1 LEKIE
6 MKKTLVAIAALSAVS
21 AFAQST
27 IELTGTMDAG
37 YQLYSAKGNSYAT
50 VGSNGSATTALI
62 FKANEDLGGGLSA
75 QFQYEIDPGLT
86 ETSNR
91 TGGTPATGTSSN
103 VTSSAGNGQSFVGL
117 TSASVGQIRFGTPNL
132 QTLAASGDGNG
143 GFNTAIGSGYRVT
156 SFDAVRL
163 QNSLRYDTPNM
174 SGFQVSYVLSPKNT
188 AQALDT
194 SNGLSGNLN
203 NQTNGRD
210 GASELG
216 LVYAQGPLT
225 ARYAQLS
232 MSQGAKVALTADPL
246 NGITWSARPTGGA
259 FKLNTLSA
267 KYAVNS
273 QLTAN
278 YFFQKASSD
287 LLVAGNTTTES
298 TQQFDRT
305 TNGFSA
311 SYLATPTVNLLANY
325 AKVKNGDKALSAT
338 GASRAGNTAS
348 VLGLG
353 ADYIFSKRTIAYV
366 RYEIDND
373 SAQGFRSIATAGYAT
388 QNNDM
393 KYTATAVGI
402 RHTY

>member
-1 LEKIE
+1 

-37 YQLYSAKGNSYAT
+37 YQMITAKGSAFAL

-86 ETSNR
+86 ETSSK
-91 TGGTPATGTSSN
+91 TVGTPATGTTSN

-156 SFDAVRL
+156 SFDAVRF
-163 QNSLRYDTPNM
+163 QNSLRYDTPIM
-174 SGFQVSYVLSPKNT
+174 SGFQVSYVMTPKNSVQTNALT
-188 AQALDT
+188 A
-194 SNGLSGNLN
+194 GLTGNLQ
-203 NQTNGRD
+203 NQTMGRD
-210 GASELG
+210 GANELG

-225 ARYAQLS
+225 ARLATLN
-232 MSQGAKVALTADPL
+232 MSQGASVALSADPM

-259 FKLNTLSA
+259 FKLNTMSL
-267 KYAVNS
+267 KYAVN
-273 QLTAN
+273 QALTVN
-278 YFFQKASSD
+278 YFYQKAASD
-287 LLVAGNTTTES
+287 ALFANNAGVVSTVA
-298 TQQFDRT
+298 QFDRT

-311 SYLATPTVNLLANY
+311 SYLASPTINLLANY
-325 AKVKNGDKALSAT
+325 AKVKNGDNAASSTGGKA
-338 GASRAGNTAS
+338 GMTAS
-348 VLGLG
+348 VVGLG
-353 ADYIFSKRTIAYV
+353 ADYIFSKRTIAYF
-366 RYEIDND
+366 RYELDND
-373 SAQGFRSIATAGYAT
+373 SAAGFRNVSSAGYGLT
-388 QNNDM
+388 GEY

-402 RHTY
+402 RHTF

>member
-1 LEKIE
+1 
-6 MKKTLVAIAALSAVS
+6 MKKTLVAIAALSAGS

-91 TGGTPATGTSSN
+91 TAGTSATGTSSN
-103 VTSSAGNGQSFVGL
+103 VTSSAGNGQSFVGM
-117 TSASVGQIRFGTPNL
+117 TSASAGSIKFGTPNL

-163 QNSLRYDTPNM
+163 QNSLRYDTPVM

-188 AQALDT
+188 AQELAT

-216 LVYAQGPLT
+216 FVYANGPLT

-232 MSQGAKVALTADPL
+232 MSQGAKVAMTADPL
-246 NGITWSARPTGGA
+246 NGIAWSARPTGGA
-259 FKLNTLSA
+259 FKLNTLST
-267 KYAVNS
+267 KYAVN
-273 QLTAN
+273 QALTVN
-278 YFFQKASSD
+278 YFFQKVSSD
-287 LLVAGNTTTES
+287 VLVAANADATQG
-298 TQQFDRT
+298 TQQFDRA

-311 SYLATPTVNLLANY
+311 SYLASPTINLLANY
-325 AKVKNGDKALSAT
+325 AKVKNGDKALTTT
-338 GASRAGNTAS
+338 GSKAGNTAS

-373 SAQGFRSIATAGYAT
+373 SAQSFRSISTSGYAT

-402 RHTY
+402 RHTF

>member
-1 LEKIE
+1 

-37 YQLYSAKGNSYAT
+37 YQMITAKGSAYAL

-86 ETSNR
+86 ETSSK
-91 TGGTPATGTSSN
+91 TVGTPATGTTSN

-156 SFDAVRL
+156 SFDAVRF
-163 QNSLRYDTPNM
+163 QNSLRYDTPIM
-174 SGFQVSYVLSPKNT
+174 SGFQVSYVMTPKNSVQTNALT
-188 AQALDT
+188 A
-194 SNGLSGNLN
+194 GLTGNLQ
-203 NQTNGRD
+203 NQTMGRD
-210 GASELG
+210 GANELG

-225 ARYAQLS
+225 ARLATLN
-232 MSQGAKVALTADPL
+232 MSQGASVALSADPM

-259 FKLNTLSA
+259 FKLNTMSL
-267 KYAVNS
+267 KYAVN
-273 QLTAN
+273 QALTVN
-278 YFFQKASSD
+278 YFYQKAASD
-287 LLVAGNTTTES
+287 ALFANNAGVVSTVA
-298 TQQFDRT
+298 QFDRT

-311 SYLATPTVNLLANY
+311 SYLASPTINLLANY
-325 AKVKNGDKALSAT
+325 AKVKNGDKAVSAAA
-338 GASRAGNTAS
+338 ASQAGMTAS

-353 ADYIFSKRTIAYV
+353 ADYIFSKRTIAYF

-373 SAQGFRSIATAGYAT
+373 SAAGFRTVTGYGVAG
-388 QNNDM
+388 DF
-393 KYTATAVGI
+393 KYTATGVGI
-402 RHTY
+402 RHTF